1 MPTPE
6 PISLA
11 ITAEKAMAI
20 TESVLVP
27 KIQTT
32 VLEQTVLKADVIV
45 GNTLHVG
52 EVEVI

>member
-1 MPTPE
+1 MTQPE
-6 PISLA
+6 PISLT
-11 ITAEKAMAI
+11 IVSEKAVVI
-20 TESVLVP
+20 SESVLVP

-45 GNTLHVG
+45 GKTLHIG

>member
-1 MPTPE
+1 VPSPE

-11 ITAEKAMAI
+11 IAAEKAVAI
-20 TESVLVP
+20 TESVLGP

-32 VLEQTVLKADVIV
+32 VLEHTVLKADVLV
-45 GNTLHVG
+45 GKTLQIG